1 MRKDANRHYIFHHLH
16 SCILPEYFV
25 TCMAMKCLIVASFC
39 ICIIFKQLLVIHTVI
54 HVVSNVLQVRYFVNG
69 TVFRSDYNRYSVT
82 RLFSNKPTKQSPR
95 SYRVFLMVQLI
106 CDEALCQW
114 MMSNSQHSER
124 IIILQNVEKWRK
136 PFS

>member
-1 MRKDANRHYIFHHLH
+1 MLTVMQHYVEQQLHGCEVTYCCTILYLHHFQTTSSYSHSH
-16 SCILPEYFV
+16 SCSFQRTSSQIL
-25 TCMAMKCLIVASFC
+25 CQWHSFR
-39 ICIIFKQLLVIHTVI
+39 L
-54 HVVSNVLQVRYFVNG
+54 
-69 TVFRSDYNRYSVT
+69 DYNRYSVT

-95 SYRVFLMVQLI
+95 SCRVFLMVQLI

-124 IIILQNVEKWRK
+124 IIILQNVGKWRK